1 MLTELFPCLKT
12 TSDQVKNTWGGVYNQ
27 SKLYNALMNQKYR
40 GFTIRCKPLVTL
52 GLSQKMSLTCTSKI
66 RKVWRRRKREKQHDL
81 NNIGASVAN
90 DTRGR
95 MNCIV
100 CRAILS
106 AYIQKNAAELIGQ
119 YHRVVRV
126 YNEIHPKISIYQ
138 TKQLFMS
145 VLFKINYYYTI

>member
-1 MLTELFPCLKT
+1 
-12 TSDQVKNTWGGVYNQ
+12 
-27 SKLYNALMNQKYR
+27 MNQKYR
-40 GFTIRCKPLVTL
+40 GCTIRCKPLVTL

-66 RKVWRRRKREKQHDL
+66 RKVWRRRKREKPHDL

-106 AYIQKNAAELIGQ
+106 AYIQKNAVEMIGQ